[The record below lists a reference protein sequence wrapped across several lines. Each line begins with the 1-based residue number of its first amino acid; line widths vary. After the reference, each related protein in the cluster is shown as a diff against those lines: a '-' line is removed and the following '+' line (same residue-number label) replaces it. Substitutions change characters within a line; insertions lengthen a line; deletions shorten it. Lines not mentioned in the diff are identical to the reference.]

1 MQVKTGV
8 KRKKADTTT
17 PGTNVLS
24 MVENSDHPAKIPLR
38 RESSNR
44 TIKKPTRELPG
55 EQEIVTVSS
64 IIYLF
69 IYLFSLICVVDKQL

>member
-1 MQVKTGV
+1 M

-17 PGTNVLS
+17 PGTPAISTPTAGLS
-24 MVENSDHPAKIPLR
+24 TPLLAAKIPVR

-55 EQEIVTVSS
+55 EQEVAVR
-64 IIYLF
+64 
-69 IYLFSLICVVDKQL
+69 K

>member
-1 MQVKTGV
+1 M

-17 PGTNVLS
+17 PGTAVLMS
-24 MVENSDHPAKIPLR
+24 TAGTAEVAAKIPAR

-55 EQEIVTVSS
+55 EQDILVS
-64 IIYLF
+64 YF
-69 IYLFSLICVVDKQL
+69 CEYY